1 MPTRHTQ
8 REEHIHRQR
17 RGLGQNLGAQGE
29 LLKGSLIE
37 RLTVCQRPGCRCL
50 KGEKHG
56 PYLYVSFFDGQK
68 SRQVYVPQRMQ
79 AQVRRWVRNY
89 HRLSETVAKLSGLSV
104 ELIRLRQA
112 QSADKATPR
121 RQVKR

>member
-1 MPTRHTQ
+1 MPTRSTQ
-8 REEHIHRQR
+8 REECIHRQR
-17 RGLGQNLGAQGE
+17 RGLSHGLGADGE
-29 LLKGSLIE
+29 LLKGSLLE

-56 PYLYVSFFDGQK
+56 PYLYVSVFDGRQ

-79 AQVRRWVRNY
+79 AQVRRWVKNY
-89 HRLSETVAKLSGLSV
+89 QRLSETVTKLSGLSV
-104 ELIRLRQA
+104 ELIRLGHA
-112 QSADKATPR
+112 QSTGQSTPR